1 MTDFENM
8 PRIDEL
14 PEQTE
19 PTDLTEPEVDDLLN
33 RVASINEYIG
43 DKQRILD
50 GFTAHYQSK
59 IERAQEIYEE
69 ETSYAR
75 RELALLTD
83 RLDSWARKH
92 ITGRKRSLVLPSGTL
107 KLTKQTAKFFVNGEP
122 AANTNRE
129 LIDIARRVDSSLVKT
144 TVTETADWAKFKTR
158 LTTDDDGNVY
168 LKDTGETVAGLYAE
182 VQPDKF
188 TMEITP

>member
-1 MTDFENM
+1 MADFENL

-14 PEQTE
+14 PEQ
-19 PTDLTEPEVDDLLN
+19 TDLTEPEVDDLLV
-33 RVASINEYIG
+33 RVAFLNKFVG
-43 DKQRILD
+43 DKQQRLD
-50 GFTAHYQSK
+50 AFTAHYQSK

-69 ETSYAR
+69 ETGYAR

-83 RLDSWARKH
+83 RLDRWARKN
-92 ITGRKRSLVLPSGTL
+92 ITGKKRSLVLPSGTL

-129 LIDIARRVDSSLVKT
+129 LIAIARRVDSQLVKT
-144 TVTETADWAKFKTR
+144 TVTETADWAKLKTR

-168 LKDTGETVAGLYAE
+168 LKDTGETIAGLYAE
-182 VQPDKF
+182 LQPDKF
-188 TMEITP
+188 TLETA